1 VELFDTHIHLDS
13 AVFDTDRADVLA
25 RARAAGV
32 TRFVSIGAGAGP
44 AAPTPESSK
53 APSGA
58 DMNPLRT
65 PLASAPQALKLA
77 ESSPFIWAS
86 VGVHPHDARIE
97 SEESFERH
105 QADLRQLAQHPRA
118 VAIGETGLDFF
129 YDFAPKTDQARW
141 FKTQVALAQ
150 ELHKPLIIHS
160 RNAGPECLQ
169 LLIENDAHQIGG
181 VFHCYSESAEFAAA
195 LRKINFMLSI
205 PGIVTFKKSQNIREA
220 VAGTPLDQIM
230 LETDAPYL
238 APEPHRGKRC
248 ESSFMVKTA
257 EMVAQIKGIS
267 LEEVARV
274 TTANALRFFKI
285 GNEPT

>member
-1 VELFDTHIHLDS
+1 MELFDTHSHLDS
-13 AVFDTDRADVLA
+13 AVFDTDREEVLA

-44 AAPTPESSK
+44 AAPTTGDTN

-77 ESSPFIWAS
+77 ERHPFIWAA
-86 VGVHPHDARIE
+86 VGVHPHDSRIE

-105 QADLRQLAQHPRA
+105 RAELRELAHHPRA

-129 YDFAPKTDQARW
+129 YDFSPKVDQFRW
-141 FKTQVALAQ
+141 FESQIDLAK
-150 ELHKPLIIHS
+150 ELGKPLIIHS
-160 RNAGPECLQ
+160 RNAGMESLN
-169 LLIENDAHQIGG
+169 LLTERGAHEVGG
-181 VFHCYSESAEFAAA
+181 VFHCYSESAEFAAT
-195 LRKINFMLSI
+195 LRKINFMISI
-205 PGIVTFKKSQNIREA
+205 PGIVTFKKSQNIRAA
-220 VAGTPLDQIM
+220 VAGAPLEQIM
-230 LETDAPYL
+230 LETDGPYL
-238 APEPHRGKRC
+238 APEPYRGKRC

-267 LEEVARV
+267 LEEVARI